1 MTPKKTLKKWFSN
14 FMKPAQEHFAAWID
28 SYWHK
33 SEKIPMSSIDD
44 LERTIESTAS
54 AKQLLN
60 HLNDTNAHK
69 GLFDL
74 KVDKEEGK
82 GLSAN
87 DFTNEYKQKLEH
99 LKPTDTSA
107 FLPKGGYEGTGQ
119 ALKTLIE
126 QLEQNIA
133 AIKETL
139 AVDDTALDTL
149 QEIIT
154 QVKANKNLEA
164 LLSGKVDKES
174 GKGLSANDFTK
185 ELKDKLETLINTINV
200 NDQRVILFSKLIQF
214 MTTDNSFISF
224 GGESDFTIN
233 MENAIQIMT
242 KRIASIQSD
251 ESVSLKGKKI
261 ILDADEYQI
270 RGLFLIE
277 RSMWNNLLKDV
288 EKLKEE
294 NNTLII
300 KVKALE
306 QKVM

>member
-154 QVKANKNLEA
+154 QVKANKNLED
-164 LLSGKVDKES
+164 LLAGKVDKER

-224 GGESDFTIN
+224 GGGSNLTIS
-233 MENAIQIMT
+233 MENEIQLMT
-242 KRIASIQSD
+242 KKTASIQSD
-251 ESVSLKGKKI
+251 ESVHLKGKKI

-277 RSMWNNLLKDV
+277 SSMWNNLLKEV
-288 EKLKEE
+288 EKLKKE
-294 NNTLII
+294 NETLIM
-300 KVKALE
+300 KVKSLE
-306 QKVM
+306 QRVM

>member
-1 MTPKKTLKKWFSN
+1 
-14 FMKPAQEHFAAWID
+14 
-28 SYWHK
+28 
-33 SEKIPMSSIDD
+33 MSSIDD

-224 GGESDFTIN
+224 GGGSDFTIN

-306 QKVM
+306 QKVK

>member
-1 MTPKKTLKKWFSN
+1 
-14 FMKPAQEHFAAWID
+14 MKPAQEHFAAWID

-119 ALKTLIE
+119 ALKTLIDA
-126 QLEQNIA
+126 LEGKITQV
-133 AIKETL
+133 KQTL
-139 AVDDTALDTL
+139 TVDDTAFDTL
-149 QEIIT
+149 QEIVT
-154 QVKANKNLEA
+154 QVKANK
-164 LLSGKVDKES
+164 D
-174 GKGLSANDFTK
+174 
-185 ELKDKLETLINTINV
+185 LETLLT
-200 NDQRVILFSKLIQF
+200 RKLDKEVYF
-214 MTTDNSFISF
+214 
-224 GGESDFTIN
+224 
-233 MENAIQIMT
+233 
-242 KRIASIQSD
+242 
-251 ESVSLKGKKI
+251 
-261 ILDADEYQI
+261 
-270 RGLFLIE
+270 
-277 RSMWNNLLKDV
+277 
-288 EKLKEE
+288 EKLKEILKLVF
-294 NNTLII
+294 NNEVNAVVLDNKTGAIHISSKSLILHGEESVSVVGNYASI
-300 KVKALE
+300 SSNAVTAIESKGG
-306 QKVM
+306 

>member
-164 LLSGKVDKES
+164 LLSGKVDKVS

>member
-14 FMKPAQEHFAAWID
+14 FMNPAQEHFAAWID

-224 GGESDFTIN
+224 GGGSDFTIN

-306 QKVM
+306 QKVK

>member
-224 GGESDFTIN
+224 GGGSDFTIN

-288 EKLKEE
+288 EKLKAE

-306 QKVM
+306 QKVK

>member
-164 LLSGKVDKES
+164 LLAGKVDKER

-224 GGESDFTIN
+224 GGGSNLTIS
-233 MENAIQIMT
+233 MENEIQLMT
-242 KRIASIQSD
+242 KKTASIQSD
-251 ESVSLKGKKI
+251 ESVHLKGKKI

-277 RSMWNNLLKDV
+277 SSMWNNLLKEV
-288 EKLKEE
+288 EKLKKE
-294 NNTLII
+294 NETLIM
-300 KVKALE
+300 KVKSLE
-306 QKVM
+306 QRVM